1 VALYQEPRESS
12 CKIKV
17 ELKASKAPGR
27 PIDFPVLLCRC
38 STINVIA
45 RDGQMS
51 ELVTLQQQKEV
62 LALALY
68 DETFNLNL
76 VAKVHKV
83 TSRTVRNWLQKR
95 QEGVQP
101 GRKKGS
107 GRKPKLTAAHKQILR
122 ALASQ
127 LENRSAHRAAV
138 AFGKQ
143 TGIFI
148 SSSTAHRYLTSDN
161 YVFKL
166 VRRVPALTDKH
177 RSDRVKFCLQN
188 LNRNWFRV
196 AFSDSKYFKF
206 ESNSGRI
213 GFYVLKA
220 EQAPTR
226 GKTKFG
232 LSLHV
237 YMAVT
242 PNGATQLVVSSG
254 GCTKNTLYKK
264 PDGRLYDGV
273 CGPEYCKQVLP
284 VLQSDCKQLFIMS
297 ASRHWVWQQDGAR
310 VHTTAESRQVATAG
324 APGGLLLNWPAN
336 SPDLSLIEN
345 IWGWMATR
353 LTFKQPLDGYE
364 RVGDLQEAL
373 DEIRAEIT
381 PQMLNKY
388 YAGMAARVRKCIDL
402 QGGVVK

>member
-1 VALYQEPRESS
+1 MRRAEPT
-12 CKIKV
+12 
-17 ELKASKAPGR
+17 
-27 PIDFPVLLCRC
+27 DFPVLVCRFP
-38 STINVIA
+38 TDKVVE
-45 RDGQMS
+45 RDRQMA
-51 ELVTLQQQKEV
+51 EPVTLQQQKEV

-68 DETFNLNL
+68 DETLKLNL

-83 TSRTVRNWLQKR
+83 TARTVRNWLQKR
-95 QEGVQP
+95 LEGVQP

-107 GRKPKLTAAHKQILR
+107 GRKPKLTEADKKLLR

-143 TGIFI
+143 TGNQI

-166 VRRVPALTDKH
+166 VRQVPALTDKH
-177 RSDRVKFCLQN
+177 RADRVKFCLQN
-188 LNRNWFRV
+188 LKRDWFRV

-213 GFYVLKA
+213 GFYVLKD
-220 EQAPTR
+220 ERAPTR

-232 LSLHV
+232 PSLHV

-254 GCTKNTLYKK
+254 GCTKNTLYRK
-264 PDGRLYDGV
+264 PDGSLYVGV
-273 CGPEYCKQVLP
+273 CGPEYCEQVLP
-284 VLQSDCKQLFIMS
+284 VLQSGCKQLFIRS
-297 ASRHWVWQQDGAR
+297 ASRNWVWQHDGAR
-310 VHTTAESRQVATAG
+310 IHTTAESRQVATAG

-353 LTFKQPLDGYE
+353 LTFKQPLDGYR
-364 RVGDLQEAL
+364 RVGDLQVAL

-388 YAGMAARVRKCIDL
+388 YAGMAARIKKCIDL
-402 QGGVVK
+402 EGGVVK